1 VRIGVGVSTAREA
14 RQAAVGATE
23 HARDE
28 LAGEVP
34 SLAVLLASRS
44 HTDEA
49 RDVLEAV
56 QETIEPPA
64 LIGCVAQAIVAGR
77 RELEDEAGVAVW
89 LASGLSAETFQLDFV
104 RTGSGGL
111 LAGYQ
116 FDRSAHDLHLLLPDP
131 YTFPSSLLI
140 EHLNTDVP
148 GTTLMGGVVS
158 GGLGPGDTR
167 LFRDREVLTSGVV
180 GVRLRGMRGVPIVS
194 QGCRPI
200 GEPYIVTG
208 AVGAVITEMG
218 GRSPLQRLREIVE
231 TLPPG
236 EQDLVSHGLQIG
248 IVVDEHLAL
257 PGQGDFMIRGLLGAD
272 ASTGATKS
280 DKSSRSARPQFQVR
294 DAPGADRTCAWPW
307 SGRRSTAQPPAGAC
321 CSPATGGR
329 RMFGSPTT
337 TRRRSRNCSAT
348 FHSPVS
354 SPLGR
359 RSDRGRNALHAFTA
373 SMALFV
379 EDNEEA
385 ANERFTSASMPRSN
399 AKMPQDRAPP
409 IPPNSERQATGRP
422 TIHSDATRTK
432 EERWQL
438 RPISQRRNGTRCRR
452 AYPARE

>member
-1 VRIGVGVSTAREA
+1 MRIGVGVSTAREA
-14 RQAAVGATE
+14 RQAALRATAQ
-23 HARDE
+23 ARDE

-64 LIGCVAQAIVAGR
+64 LIGCVAQAIVAGG

-89 LASGLSAETFQLDFV
+89 LASGLAAETFQLDFV
-104 RTGSGGL
+104 RTDSGGL

-116 FDRSAHDLHLLLPDP
+116 FDQSAHDLHLLLPDP

-148 GTTLMGGVVS
+148 GTTVMGGVVS

-180 GVRLRGMRGVPIVS
+180 GVRLHGMRCVPIVS

-208 AVGAVITEMG
+208 ADGALITELG
-218 GRSPLQRLREIVE
+218 GRPPLQRLREIVE
-231 TLPPG
+231 VLPSD
-236 EQDLVSHGLQIG
+236 EQDLISHGLQIG

-272 ASTGATKS
+272 ASTGAIEIGQIVEVGETV
-280 DKSSRSARPQFQVR
+280 QYQVR
-294 DAPGADRTCAWPW
+294 DALGADKDLRVAVE
-307 SGRRSTAQPPAGAC
+307 RAAAQLPGPPAGALLFTC
-321 CSPATGGR
+321 NGRGR
-329 RMFGSPTT
+329 RMFGVADHDASTIEQLLGGI
-337 TRRRSRNCSAT
+337 
-348 FHSPVS
+348 
-354 SPLGR
+354 PLAGFFAAGEIGPIA
-359 RSDRGRNALHAFTA
+359 GRNALHAFTA
-373 SMALFV
+373 SMTLFV
-379 EDNEEA
+379 EDDEEA
-385 ANERFTSASMPRSN
+385 AE
-399 AKMPQDRAPP
+399 
-409 IPPNSERQATGRP
+409 
-422 TIHSDATRTK
+422 
-432 EERWQL
+432 
-438 RPISQRRNGTRCRR
+438 
-452 AYPARE
+452 

>member
-1 VRIGVGVSTAREA
+1 MRIGVGVSTAREA
-14 RQAAVGATE
+14 RQAALEAAA

-64 LIGCVAQAIVAGR
+64 LIGCVAPAIVAGG
-77 RELEDEAGVAVW
+77 RELEDDAGVAVW
-89 LASGLSAETFQLDFV
+89 LASGVAAETFQLDFV
-104 RTGSGGL
+104 RTDSGGL

-116 FDRSAHDLHLLLPDP
+116 FDQSAHDLHLLLPDP

-148 GTTLMGGVVS
+148 GTTVMGGVVS

-180 GVRLRGMRGVPIVS
+180 GVRLHGMRCVPIVS

-208 AVGAVITEMG
+208 AVGAVITELG
-218 GRSPLQRLREIVE
+218 GRPPLQRLREIVE
-231 TLPPG
+231 VLPPD
-236 EQDLVSHGLQIG
+236 EQDLISHGLQIG

-272 ASTGATKS
+272 ASTGAIEIGQVVEVGETM
-280 DKSSRSARPQFQVR
+280 QFQVR
-294 DAPGADRTCAWPW
+294 DALGADKDLRLAVE
-307 SGRRSTAQPPAGAC
+307 RAAAQLPGPPAGALLFTC
-321 CSPATGGR
+321 NGRGR
-329 RMFGSPTT
+329 RMFGVADHDASTIEQLLGGI
-337 TRRRSRNCSAT
+337 
-348 FHSPVS
+348 
-354 SPLGR
+354 PLAGFFAAGEIGPIA
-359 RSDRGRNALHAFTA
+359 GRNALHAFTA
-373 SMALFV
+373 SMTLFV
-379 EDNEEA
+379 EDDEEA
-385 ANERFTSASMPRSN
+385 AE
-399 AKMPQDRAPP
+399 
-409 IPPNSERQATGRP
+409 
-422 TIHSDATRTK
+422 
-432 EERWQL
+432 
-438 RPISQRRNGTRCRR
+438 
-452 AYPARE
+452 